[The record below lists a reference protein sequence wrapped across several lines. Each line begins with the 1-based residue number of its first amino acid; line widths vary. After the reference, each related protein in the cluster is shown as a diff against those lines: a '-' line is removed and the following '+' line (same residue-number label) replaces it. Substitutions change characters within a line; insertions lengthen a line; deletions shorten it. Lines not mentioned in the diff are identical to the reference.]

1 MMILYNKK
9 TYIFFLFFSIIALLL
24 IGHHYACGHMRENP
38 FIPNECPLC
47 AVCQSAEL
55 GHILLVTLFAFGILP
70 VIGFLRQN
78 RLFSP
83 VQIYLTT
90 YYLRGPPSTYYLFS

>member
-1 MMILYNKK
+1 MILIPKK
-9 TYIFFLFFSIIALLL
+9 THILFLFLSIIALLL

-47 AVCQSAEL
+47 AAFQSAEL

-83 VQIYLTT
+83 VQLYLTT
-90 YYLRGPPSTYYLFS
+90 YCLRGPPTTFCLFH